1 MQTNKHFIRNV
12 NTTLITMFEYGKV
25 VQCWNEWPTE
35 EDFQHSYWAAEWA
48 FSETELKRLNKQWRF
63 CYTLKSKKQTN
74 KQTTKAKQN
83 KHQLLSEKYWYSVSL
98 LEKQKSNRLF
108 TPAISGFPYS
118 FGHSWP
124 KWNPRQFRGQ
134 LCHQGF
140 IRVPGKQDLA
150 TCTNICGSSVV
161 GNRRKQGKTEVTR
174 RKQGKMGKFAYAHF
188 HFEIH
193 KSTGEWRCSL

>member
-74 KQTTKAKQN
+74 KQPKQS
-83 KHQLLSEKYWYSVSL
+83 K
-98 LEKQKSNRLF
+98 
-108 TPAISGFPYS
+108 
-118 FGHSWP
+118 
-124 KWNPRQFRGQ
+124 
-134 LCHQGF
+134 
-140 IRVPGKQDLA
+140 
-150 TCTNICGSSVV
+150 TNISFFQKNIDIQCLYLK
-161 GNRRKQGKTEVTR
+161 NRRVTDYSHRLYLDFPTPLGTPGPSGIQDSSGASFATQGLSVY
-174 RKQGKMGKFAYAHF
+174 QGSR
-188 HFEIH
+188 I
-193 KSTGEWRCSL
+193 

>member
-1 MQTNKHFIRNV
+1 MSDLQK
-12 NTTLITMFEYGKV
+12 KS
-25 VQCWNEWPTE
+25 
-35 EDFQHSYWAAEWA
+35 FQHSYWAAEWA
-48 FSETELKRLNKQWRF
+48 FSETELKRLNKEWRF

-74 KQTTKAKQN
+74 KAKQN
-83 KHQLLSEKYWYSVSL
+83 KHQFLSEKYWYSVSL

-150 TCTNICGSSVV
+150 TCTNICAV
-161 GNRRKQGKTEVTR
+161 QWLE
-174 RKQGKMGKFAYAHF
+174 
-188 HFEIH
+188 
-193 KSTGEWRCSL
+193 TGENKGKQR